1 MITGALFGLMLF
13 IGFYARLIDLSVAS
27 QDAVVVTYITKKFE
41 LFWWGP
47 YLKGML
53 SIGLLAAG
61 LSTLDGILVSLS
73 SMITTDFLGP
83 MMKFDDKK
91 GLSIS
96 RYILVA
102 VGIVGL
108 LLAWN
113 PPKYVGLFA
122 QKGVYAL
129 AAASLVPFLAGV
141 MRKSILPVPVIF
153 TASLSALFVHF
164 YLNLF
169 AGVTNPAVS
178 GTWAILTSLTIWAT
192 YEIWAIVKKT
202 DSPQSIIDHKA

>member
-1 MITGALFGLMLF
+1 MITGGIFGLMLF
-13 IGFYARLIDLSVAS
+13 IGFYARLIDLPVAS
-27 QDAVVVTYITKKFE
+27 QDAVVVTYITQKFAD
-41 LFWWGP
+41 FWWGP

-83 MMKFDDKK
+83 MMKFDDKR
-91 GLSIS
+91 GLDIS
-96 RYILVA
+96 RYILVV
-102 VGIVGL
+102 VGVVGL
-108 LLAWN
+108 ILAWN

-129 AAASLVPFLAGV
+129 AAASLVPFLSGV
-141 MRKSILPVPVIF
+141 MRKNILPVPVIF

-178 GTWAILTSLTIWAT
+178 GTWAILVSLTIWAT
-192 YEIWAIVKKT
+192 YEIWSIVKKSQT
-202 DSPQSIIDHKA
+202 PQGVIDQEA

>member
-1 MITGALFGLMLF
+1 
-13 IGFYARLIDLSVAS
+13 
-27 QDAVVVTYITKKFE
+27 
-41 LFWWGP
+41 
-47 YLKGML
+47 
-53 SIGLLAAG
+53 
-61 LSTLDGILVSLS
+61 
-73 SMITTDFLGP
+73 MITTDFLGP

-96 RYILVA
+96 RYILVV

-129 AAASLVPFLAGV
+129 AAASLVPFLSGV
-141 MRKSILPVPVIF
+141 MRKTILPVPVVF
-153 TASLSALFVHF
+153 LSSLSALFVHF

-178 GTWAILTSLTIWAT
+178 GTWAILTSLTIWGT
-192 YEIWAIVKKT
+192 YEVWAIVKKT
-202 DSPQSIIDHKA
+202 DGKRRVIDHTV